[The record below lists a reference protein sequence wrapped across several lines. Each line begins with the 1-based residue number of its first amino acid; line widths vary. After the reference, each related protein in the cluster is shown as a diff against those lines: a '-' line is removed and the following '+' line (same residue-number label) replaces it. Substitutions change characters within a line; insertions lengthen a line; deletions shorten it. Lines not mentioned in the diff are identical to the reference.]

1 MKERKIIT
9 EYEKIPVGRGK
20 YDWLAFR
27 EDIEPYEPFG
37 YGTTEQEA
45 INDLLEKE
53 EERSKLTH
61 LN

>member
-61 LN
+61 SN

>member
-61 LN
+61 SK